1 MYCEL
6 DEQFMPI
13 MCYNTYLQQRLA
25 FAVAF
30 VGVAECARGGGRP
43 HAKVRSGQAAGGAEL
58 NGSSATAST
67 AVGDNG
73 GGGYAAV
80 VVRLP

>member
-1 MYCEL
+1 VLE
-6 DEQFMPI
+6 
-13 MCYNTYLQQRLA
+13 
-25 FAVAF
+25 
-30 VGVAECARGGGRP
+30 GGRP